1 MVSWLSMS
9 DPNYGVVFQLL
20 HKLKQTG
27 HIVSIELN
35 KSERMLRVIRLD
47 ISKQLYILNLDS
59 SSSLTSGTVYR
70 CCGLL
75 GEQTV
80 LSLRRGRSGQ
90 LLGLDSFLV
99 SGTSSWLIF

>member
-47 ISKQLYILNLDS
+47 ICKPLFSVFTDRNFVDNFLQVVIYLALVAN
-59 SSSLTSGTVYR
+59 TVNNYSP
-70 CCGLL
+70 L
-75 GEQTV
+75 
-80 LSLRRGRSGQ
+80 
-90 LLGLDSFLV
+90 
-99 SGTSSWLIF
+99 